1 MSTQKI
7 TSDEFVYSILYEIS
21 DYAKKIS
28 SALKLAEVDRSEIRK
43 FILSVMYAEGIV
55 YYFRRYV
62 SLSPPSDDE
71 NCLEI
76 NEIENLIKIFNQIL
90 QTNYWYEF

>member
-1 MSTQKI
+1 MSTQKV

-21 DYAKKIS
+21 EYSKKIS

-43 FILSVMYAEGIV
+43 FILAVIFAEGIV

-62 SLSPPSDDE
+62 DLLPPFDDD